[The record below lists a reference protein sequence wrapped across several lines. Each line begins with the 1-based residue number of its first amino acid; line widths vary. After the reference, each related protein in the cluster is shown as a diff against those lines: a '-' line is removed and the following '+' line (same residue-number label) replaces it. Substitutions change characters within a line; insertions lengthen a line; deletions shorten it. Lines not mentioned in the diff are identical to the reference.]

1 MNVMLII
8 HLEADGHEAVWWAES
23 PDVAG
28 FSAAA
33 PTLGELRELVVEGIE
48 KACGP
53 DVTLVEHMMPFGD
66 EAHDGL
72 VARVQLLPA

>member
-1 MNVMLII
+1 MNVELII
-8 HLEADGHEAVWWAES
+8 HLEADGAEAVWWAES

-33 PTLGELRELVVEGIE
+33 PTLAELRQMAVEGIE
-48 KACGP
+48 KVRGT
-53 DVTLVEHMMPFGD
+53 DVTLVETMTPFGD
-66 EAHDGL
+66 DAHDGL